1 MYFNFFWLRYSIY
14 VKISKKPLIKTVLQG
29 NNEIKTP
36 EPEFRSF
43 EAIELEF
50 RAINAWR
57 IAERDERL

>member
-1 MYFNFFWLRYSIY
+1 MLRYSIY

-43 EAIELEF
+43 EAIEL

>member
-1 MYFNFFWLRYSIY
+1 MTATAFYLLARIAGGFALS
-14 VKISKKPLIKTVLQG
+14 LTVHI
-29 NNEIKTP
+29 IKTP

-43 EAIELEF
+43 EAIELEL